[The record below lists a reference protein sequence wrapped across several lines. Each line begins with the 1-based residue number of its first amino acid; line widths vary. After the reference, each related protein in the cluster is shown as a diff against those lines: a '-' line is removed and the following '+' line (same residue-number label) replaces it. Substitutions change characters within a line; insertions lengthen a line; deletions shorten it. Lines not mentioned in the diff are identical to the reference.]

1 MNKKPQNIVI
11 INSVPINGG
20 DEALLKASMLILEDN
35 LAAANIFVLCNNPV
49 LYKKYLPSVKLD
61 WDWEYA
67 FLKSDSKAPSLVF
80 KIKRKLRYFLNKF
93 FKLAFDSKVSQLLGS
108 KRERRVF
115 KILKESDIIISAAGG
130 YFHDFYGYEKRLST
144 LEFIHHT
151 LNKPYFIFYQSIG
164 PFWEKQ
170 HFDRLNRM
178 FANAQK
184 VILREAYS
192 LSHLKA
198 IGYEGSNVVVSNDI
212 AFYLNRAY
220 GASVNLDRSLK
231 KIAINFREWRY
242 EKESDFTL
250 EKAVALCRKLLGE
263 GYELTFISTC
273 QGVKGYTDDSEYA
286 IQIINRLDVNLRNHV
301 TLNNDKMSLDALL
314 VFLQGCD
321 AYIGM
326 RLHCAIL
333 SLIAGIPVLNIAY
346 EDKSLGIF
354 QSLKLA
360 ECSFSYKENLST
372 WFTKVDNFIANYSNY
387 LSLVSEKRKEAET
400 LVEQDFKSILEISK
414 SPKR

>member
-1 MNKKPQNIVI
+1 MNKKPKNIVI

-20 DEALLKASMLILEDN
+20 DEALLKATILILKNTFSDPN
-35 LAAANIFVLCNNPV
+35 VSVLCNNPV
-49 LYKKYLPSVKLD
+49 LYRKYLPDIKLD

-67 FLKSDSKAPSLVF
+67 FLKPDSIAPSFIF
-80 KIKRKLRYFLNKF
+80 KIKRKLRYVLKKL
-93 FKLAFDSKVSQLLGS
+93 FKLPFESKASRLLGS
-108 KRERRVF
+108 KREDRIF
-115 KILKESDIIISAAGG
+115 KILKEADIIISSAGG

-144 LEFIHHT
+144 LEFIHDT

-164 PFWEKQ
+164 PYWEKQ

-192 LSHLKA
+192 LNHLKT
-198 IGYEGSNVVVSNDI
+198 IGYNNSNVMVSNDI
-212 AFYLNRAY
+212 AFYLNKAY
-220 GASVNLDRSLK
+220 GTPVNLNRKLK

-242 EKESDFTL
+242 EPQSKYIL
-250 EKAVALCRKLLGE
+250 EKAVILCEKLIDE

-273 QGVKGYTDDSEYA
+273 QGVDGYTDDSEYA
-286 IQIINRLDVNLRNHV
+286 QQITNSLDATVRSRIII
-301 TLNNDKMSLDALL
+301 NNDKMSLER
-314 VFLQGCD
+314 FLEFLESFD
-321 AYIGM
+321 AYMGM

-354 QSLKLA
+354 QSLQLD
-360 ECSFSYKENLST
+360 ECSFSYKASSAD
-372 WFTKVDNFIANYSNY
+372 WFIKVDNFISNYSNY
-387 LSLVSEKRKEAET
+387 LKLVPNKRQEAEII
-400 LVEQDFKSILEISK
+400 VEQDFKKVFRKYITTK
-414 SPKR
+414 